1 MGTGAGEGKYR
12 ADERGASGEVNGLL
26 VAKPTGMSGARADWH
41 LLFGTT
47 RRGADMGGI
56 TLPYTERGLE
66 NLRVLV
72 TRARECE
79 GANLVARR
87 LESRR
92 ARSNVEINLGGEDI
106 PTASVFNFDKR
117 DFQLRKA
124 TNRNG

>member
-1 MGTGAGEGKYR
+1 M
-12 ADERGASGEVNGLL
+12 
-26 VAKPTGMSGARADWH
+26 AKPTGMSGARADWH

-72 TRARECE
+72 TRAREYE

-92 ARSNVEINLGGEDI
+92 ARSNVEINLGERI
-106 PTASVFNFDKR
+106 SRRRRYLILTSEIFNCGRRRIEMDER
-117 DFQLRKA
+117 LRGIREGK
-124 TNRNG
+124 GS